1 LRGCRVSVGV
11 GAPGAPAS
19 HALALLRSCALMLL
33 RYHTLALGTGGGVD
47 TGEEDHTHTMGVDET
62 GDAGAQKGEQEQE
75 QEQGST
81 GKTTPHRV
89 PSSRGAAAKTRR
101 SARCSEATPR

>member
-1 LRGCRVSVGV
+1 V
-11 GAPGAPAS
+11 GAPAAPAS

-33 RYHTLALGTGGGVD
+33 RYHHKLALGTGGGVG
-47 TGEEDHTHTMGVDET
+47 TGEEDYTHTMGVDET

-81 GKTTPHRV
+81 GKTIPYRV
-89 PSSRGAAAKTRR
+89 PSSRGPAAKTQR